1 MELAILSNN
10 TAFIYYGGFARFG
23 GVISHARAVEGA
35 LHKMGWNVV
44 LISLDSLPIW
54 CRYIPHAVEKIVNF
68 INRPLGFY
76 YKGLIT
82 KFLYRAFFDKSAQ
95 LRIYEDIYLSWNSSI
110 PSITVM
116 HAIWSDNLQAFL
128 VNNLQLEKLISKE
141 ISAINT
147 ISHPVVTVS
156 DPYATYLKNEHFA
169 GQLNKN
175 IDVIELGVNQF
186 EFKKNTS
193 SNPYSI
199 IYTGSLEARKN
210 VFFLLVVFKKLKK
223 ANPSYTLTIIGDG
236 PDRSELQKF
245 AFNNSLDVKFLGAI
259 SRSEVINEL
268 ANHRLYMHTSTKE
281 SFSYSLLEAK
291 LAGLKTIACDKL
303 QVPSDFIDIGIEDF
317 VADDWCRMILN
328 SNYSNNAFDKNKY
341 TVEKMTIST
350 IKYAQ

>member
-1 MELAILSNN
+1 MLSNN

-44 LISLDSLPIW
+44 LISLDSLPVW

-141 ISAINT
+141 ISAINA
-147 ISHPVVTVS
+147 ISHPLVTVS
-156 DPYATYLKNEHFA
+156 DPYAAYLEKEHFA
-169 GQLNKN
+169 GKLNKK
-175 IDVIELGVNQF
+175 IDVIELGVNQLQ
-186 EFKKNTS
+186 FKKNIAT
-193 SNPYSI
+193 NPYSI

-210 VFFLLVVFKKLKK
+210 IFFLLEVFEKVKK

-236 PDRSELQKF
+236 PDRSDLQNF
-245 AFNNSLDVKFLGAI
+245 AIYNDLDVRFLGGV
-259 SRSEVINEL
+259 SHDEVLIEL
-268 ANHRLYMHTSTKE
+268 ANHRLYLHTSTKE

-291 LAGLKTIACDKL
+291 FAGLKTIAYDKL
-303 QVPSDFIDIGIEDF
+303 QVPSDFIDIRMKNFD
-317 VADDWCRMILN
+317 VDDWSHMILN